1 MIVVIAR
8 TIQAMPEP
16 IQTRA
21 DIASISILT
30 DMYEAGQAYIAEEA
44 TEGDNADVA
53 KMVQILGDIETL
65 IESEAS
71 EPNDPSV
78 PIEDVEGD

>member
-1 MIVVIAR
+1 MA
-8 TIQAMPEP
+8 TDP

-30 DMYEAGQAYIAEEA
+30 DMYEAGQAYVTQEA
-44 TEGDNADVA
+44 AEGDSADAA
-53 KMVQILGDIETL
+53 KMTQILGQIETL

-71 EPNDPSV
+71 EPNNPSV
-78 PIEDVEGD
+78 SIESVEDD